1 MLLCP
6 PSGLHLKPRAVAVRD
21 LHEFPVTLAP
31 SLCPESVLGS
41 EDFRRLI
48 VQKDDT
54 KLSWL
59 LTVNLSDV
67 RRRVPYDVLSTKRF
81 ALEHEVI
88 ETPGVVV
95 LISWLGSF
103 PDGNLNRYREFL
115 ESRTVLIVCQSEN
128 GHRAL
133 LFLSGW
139 IVSGA

>member
-31 SLCPESVLGS
+31 RLCPERVLGS

-48 VQKDDT
+48 VYEDDT
-54 KLSWL
+54 KLSGL
-59 LTVNLSDV
+59 LTMNLSDV

-81 ALEHEVI
+81 ALEHKVV
-88 ETPGVVV
+88 ETSRVVV

-103 PDGNLNRYREFL
+103 PDGNLDRYREFL
-115 ESRTVLIVCQSEN
+115 ESRTIFIVC
-128 GHRAL
+128 
-133 LFLSGW
+133 
-139 IVSGA
+139 